1 MNVHTW
7 PKSTVLQSLRMLT
20 NRYHLTGN
28 KYILTHI
35 YCRMMYNVRY
45 AYLCFFLFIDK
56 PLTVAFLLFAGEYR
70 VDDVPHDVS
79 RAC

>member
-1 MNVHTW
+1 
-7 PKSTVLQSLRMLT
+7 MLT
-20 NRYHLTGN
+20 NRCNLVGN
-28 KYILTHI
+28 KYILT
-35 YCRMMYNVRY
+35 YMYYRMM
-45 AYLCFFLFIDK
+45 CIFLFFSLFIYK

>member
-1 MNVHTW
+1 
-7 PKSTVLQSLRMLT
+7 L
-20 NRYHLTGN
+20 
-28 KYILTHI
+28 
-35 YCRMMYNVRY
+35 
-45 AYLCFFLFIDK
+45 FFLFIYK